1 MNFTP
6 QGINHRRLHKIKYY
20 ASRTHL
26 SLLPHAWLAKSLDN
40 VLAEYARLPETT
52 QQHIAKRVNYYN
64 KLDGQFALSGS
75 LNTVGGFKKRGFSAY
90 FYDLADYL
98 RYFPAD
104 SVFAHEFGD
113 VRDIATQPTLVK
125 SRPIANNNQNNV
137 ILKLDSVRH
146 FYIYP
151 DPFDY
156 AEKNDKLVWRGAA
169 FEYQPHRMRF
179 VQQFHQ
185 HKQCDIACIHHS
197 SQGKPWHGAFMSVR
211 DQLRH
216 KFIFSIEGNDVATNL
231 KWIMAS
237 NSLCFMT
244 TPKYETWL
252 MEGLLQP
259 NVHYVHLQDDYA
271 DFDEKLL
278 YYQNNPAAAQKI
290 IAHAQAWMQPFFDEK
305 QELITNLLVLKKYFE
320 QSQA

>member
-6 QGINHRRLHKIKYY
+6 QGIHHRRLHKIKYY
-20 ASRTHL
+20 ASHAHL
-26 SLLPHAWLAKSLDN
+26 SLLPHKLLAKSAQN
-40 VLAEYARLPETT
+40 ILAEYARLPENV
-52 QQHIAKRVNYYN
+52 QQHIAKRVAYCN
-64 KLDGQFALSGS
+64 KLAGKHMLSGS
-75 LNTVGGFKKRGFSAY
+75 LNRIGAFKKKGFSAY

-98 RYFPAD
+98 RYFPENTP
-104 SVFAHEFGD
+104 FAHEFGD
-113 VRDIATQPTLVK
+113 VRHIPDQPTLVK
-125 SRPIANNNQNNV
+125 SRPISDENQNNV

-151 DPFDY
+151 DPFNY
-156 AEKNDKLVWRGAA
+156 AEKNNHLVWRGAA
-169 FEYQPHRMRF
+169 FDYQPHRLRF
-179 VQQFHQ
+179 LQQFHD
-185 HKQCDIACIHHS
+185 HPLCDVACIHSS
-197 SQGKPWHGAFMSVR
+197 SQGKPWHGEFMSVR

-216 KFIFSIEGNDVATNL
+216 KFILSIEGVDVATNL

-244 TPKYETWL
+244 TPKFETWF

-271 DFDEKLL
+271 DFDEKLR

-290 IAHAQAWMQPFFDEK
+290 IANAQAWIKPFFDEK
-305 QELITNLLVLKKYFE
+305 QELITTLMVLQKYFE
-320 QSQA
+320 CTHA